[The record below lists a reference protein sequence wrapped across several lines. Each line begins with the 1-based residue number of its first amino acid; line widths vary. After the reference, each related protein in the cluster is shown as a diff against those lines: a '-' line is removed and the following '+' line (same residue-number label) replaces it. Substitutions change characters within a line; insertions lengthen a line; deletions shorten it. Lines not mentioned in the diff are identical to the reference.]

1 MQTDTEQQEEQ
12 HEDEETLGTRAELE
26 ELAGCKRRLKAAVP
40 AEKVREEVERNYT
53 ELSKMVSLPG
63 FRRGRVPRK
72 LLEARYGEQ
81 VDKELKEGLVA
92 QSFSEVAKENELK
105 VVGEPNF
112 ENVEI
117 NTDLEYQAEFE
128 VRPVIELPE
137 YKGLEV
143 ESEKKPVADADVDEE
158 VENLRKRSATYEAID
173 PASAGSDD
181 FYRGKYRLL
190 SDGAEVKEAQS
201 TVMQPSSKVLQD
213 FLIEDLVEKVAAWE
227 SPADQPLELDVTVP
241 AGFADEVLR
250 GTEVR
255 LEFSLE
261 EVSRSQLPELDEE
274 FAKKLGKDD
283 LAGLRTEIREAL
295 EERRNRE
302 EERALEERVMK
313 SVEDA
318 TEVELP
324 EGLLQTQRERSRL
337 EREYELMQRGMNPDE
352 VKEKLVAEGEAME
365 KELRAE
371 LKRFFILTE
380 IADKEKV
387 FVTEAD
393 VRSRV
398 EQMAGLYGV
407 PPAALREQLKSS
419 GRLDA
424 LRASLLQE
432 KTRGLLR
439 KKASVK
445 GEAEVSSEEAA
456 SEDRVSEG
464 MGSEETVSE

>member
-1 MQTDTEQQEEQ
+1 MQTDTEQKQDEQEE
-12 HEDEETLGTRAELE
+12 DETLGTRAELE
-26 ELAGCKRRLKAAVP
+26 ELEGCKRRLKAAIP
-40 AEKVREEVERNYT
+40 AEKVQEEVDRNYS
-53 ELSKMVSLPG
+53 ELSRMVSLPG

-81 VDKELKEGLVA
+81 VDKELKESLVA
-92 QSFSEVAKENELK
+92 QSFSEVAKERDLK
-105 VVGEPNF
+105 VVGEPVF
-112 ENVEI
+112 DDVEI
-117 NTDLEYQAEFE
+117 KDDLEYQVEFE
-128 VRPVIELPE
+128 VRPVFELPE

-143 ESEKKPVADADVDEE
+143 ESETTPVAEADVDEE
-158 VENLRKRSATYEAID
+158 VEKLRKRSASYETID
-173 PASAGSDD
+173 PSKAEPDD
-181 FYRGKYRLL
+181 YYRGKYRLL
-190 SDGAEVKEAQS
+190 RDGEEVKEAQA
-201 TVMQPSSKVLQD
+201 TVVQPSSKVLDQ
-213 FLIEDLVEKVAAWE
+213 FLIEDLAEKVAAWE
-227 SPADQPLELDVTVP
+227 SPVDKALELDVTAP
-241 AGFADEVLR
+241 AGFPDEVLR
-250 GTEVR
+250 GAELR
-255 LEFSLE
+255 LEFELE
-261 EVSRSQLPELDEE
+261 EVSRSQLPDVDEE

-295 EERRNRE
+295 EERRARE
-302 EERALEERVMK
+302 EEKQLEERLLK
-313 SVEDA
+313 GVEDA
-318 TEVELP
+318 TEIELP

-337 EREYELMQRGMNPDE
+337 DRDYELMRQGMNPDE

-393 VRSRV
+393 VRARI
-398 EQMAGLYGV
+398 EQMAGLYGA

-432 KTRGLLR
+432 KTRALLR

-445 GEAEVSSEEAA
+445 GPDVLSTEKA
-456 SEDRVSEG
+456 
-464 MGSEETVSE
+464 GSEEEATE

>member
-1 MQTDTEQQEEQ
+1 M
-12 HEDEETLGTRAELE
+12 
-26 ELAGCKRRLKAAVP
+26 
-40 AEKVREEVERNYT
+40 
-53 ELSKMVSLPG
+53 
-63 FRRGRVPRK
+63 
-72 LLEARYGEQ
+72 
-81 VDKELKEGLVA
+81 
-92 QSFSEVAKENELK
+92 
-105 VVGEPNF
+105 
-112 ENVEI
+112 
-117 NTDLEYQAEFE
+117 
-128 VRPVIELPE
+128 
-137 YKGLEV
+137 
-143 ESEKKPVADADVDEE
+143 
-158 VENLRKRSATYEAID
+158 
-173 PASAGSDD
+173 
-181 FYRGKYRLL
+181 
-190 SDGAEVKEAQS
+190 
-201 TVMQPSSKVLQD
+201 
-213 FLIEDLVEKVAAWE
+213 
-227 SPADQPLELDVTVP
+227 
-241 AGFADEVLR
+241 LR